1 MIVRAGIFL
10 LGFLV
15 AGCGGGGG
23 GSSATTTTLP
33 PAPVAAAIVTGNAFF
48 YQDVAPTGNA
58 VRAGFTTDGHS
69 ITSYLT
75 SVLTW
80 QVIVPNGP
88 IYGDPVI
95 SRLSTGRWLM
105 TAGTVDNDPRGANA
119 LMIQESTCPTVSQ
132 AAVRVLNRST
142 AATCEA
148 TGGLSMAK
156 TSQAFNV
163 NGSQYIFGMA
173 DAKIM
178 LMRLTDATH
187 STADLTSICV
197 RRTRAA
203 NFAALNWGEAT
214 IVIDSAQAPGLL
226 LSDSGIAR
234 RRDGTWVLFVK
245 GIASNVGCSGGN
257 LCELCA
263 RAIYRSTS
271 QDLITWTTLEKM
283 VEPASVPDAGN
294 STDGTVWL
302 YWQDFAPACAAQNLQ
317 LAARAPIRFATETS
331 TGALSAST
339 PITIPAET
347 FEANTN
353 LHYATNGNPVLLPDT
368 AAKTAFDACFGR

>member
-1 MIVRAGIFL
+1 MRRRIV
-10 LGFLV
+10 LGFSILL

-23 GSSATTTTLP
+23 GTPAPTGTGMITVP
-33 PAPVAAAIVTGNAFF
+33 PATVAGNAFF

-58 VRAGFTTDGHS
+58 VRAGHTTDGRN

-95 SRLSTGRWLM
+95 SRLSNGRWVM
-105 TAGTVDNDPRGANA
+105 TAGTVDGDTRGANA
-119 LMIQESTCPTVSQ
+119 LMIQESSCPTVSQ
-132 AAVRVLNRST
+132 ASVKVLNRST
-142 AATCEA
+142 GATCEP
-148 TGGLSMAK
+148 GGGTSMAK
-156 TSQAFNV
+156 TSQVFEA
-163 NGSQYIFGMA
+163 NGSRYLFGMMNS
-173 DAKIM
+173 KIM
-178 LMRLTDATH
+178 LVRLTDATR
-187 STADLTSICV
+187 SIADLTSICV

-203 NFAALNWGEAT
+203 TLADLGWGEAT
-214 IVIDSAQAPGLL
+214 VVVDGTQAPGLL
-226 LSDSGIAR
+226 LSDTGIAR

-245 GIASNVGCSGGN
+245 GIASGLGCAGGN

-263 RAIYRSTS
+263 RAIYRTTS
-271 QDLITWTTLEKM
+271 SDLINWTPVEKM

-294 STDGTVWL
+294 AADGTVWL

-317 LAARAPIRFATETS
+317 LAARAPIRMAAEGANSALGTS
-331 TGALSAST
+331 A

-347 FEANTN
+347 FETNTN
-353 LHYATNGNPVLLPDT
+353 LHYPTNGNPVLLPDA
-368 AAKTAFDACFGR
+368 AAKAAFDACFNR

>member
-1 MIVRAGIFL
+1 MIARAGLFL
-10 LGFLV
+10 VGFLV
-15 AGCGGGGG
+15 AGCGGS
-23 GSSATTTTLP
+23 GSPAQTSTPVITIPPTVTVTT
-33 PAPVAAAIVTGNAFF
+33 AGNAFF

-58 VRAGFTTDGHS
+58 VRAGFTTDGRL
-69 ITSYLT
+69 INSYLT

-95 SRLSTGRWLM
+95 SRLSSGRWLM
-105 TAGTVDNDPRGANA
+105 TAGTVDSDPRGANA
-119 LMIQESTCPTVSQ
+119 LMIQESACPTVSQ

-142 AATCEA
+142 AASCEPS
-148 TGGLSMAK
+148 GGLSMAK
-156 TSQAFNV
+156 TSQAFAV

-173 DAKIM
+173 NAKIM
-178 LMRLTDATH
+178 LIRLTDATH
-187 STADLTSICV
+187 SIADLSSICV
-197 RRTRAA
+197 RRTPAT
-203 NFAALNWGEAT
+203 NLAALGWGEAT
-214 IVIDSAQAPGLL
+214 VVIDNTQAPGLL

-263 RAIYRSTS
+263 RAIYRTTS
-271 QDLITWTTLEKM
+271 QDLMTWTTLEKM
-283 VEPASVPDAGN
+283 VEPASVPDAGT
-294 STDGTVWL
+294 SSDGTVWL

-317 LAARAPIRFATETS
+317 LAARAPIRAAAETAS
-331 TGALSAST
+331 GALGASM

-347 FEANTN
+347 FETNTQ
-353 LHYATNGNPVLLPDT
+353 LHYPTNGNPVLLPDA
-368 AAKTAFDACFGR
+368 AAKIAYDACFGR